1 MEEIKIWTDGSAIVT
16 GDKLGGSGVYMKH
29 GDGREVCLSKGWR
42 NTKTGRAEIHA
53 VLIALRH
60 LENVPSKVTFY
71 MDSEYVQR
79 SILEYMPSW
88 IRNNWMGTAG
98 PVKNR
103 DLWEGVLKELDRL
116 DRVLIQWVHVRGHQD
131 NLDDEIVMGNNVAD
145 YLASY
150 KNNTEF
156 ELDLPLKEEKK
167 LPLYYFYDPDSDE
180 VYYAMARR
188 HGGDLTVGAVKN
200 EGAEEAMEL
209 WREREMYIDFST
221 DPRYIGDGPSTI
233 RKSYYLHEPS
243 RVYFTDEAGK
253 DMGKDVKEVGPCRFS
268 SEVELIELLQKVSPP
283 LYRSHGSY
291 RIRGEITPC
300 DDLPF

>member
-16 GDKLGGSGVYMKH
+16 GDRLGGSGVYMKH

-53 VLIALRH
+53 VLIALRQ

-71 MDSEYVQR
+71 MDSEYVQK
-79 SILEYMPSW
+79 SILEYMPNW
-88 IRNNWMGTAG
+88 IKNNWMGATG

-103 DLWEGVLKELDRL
+103 DLWKGVLKELDRL
-116 DRVLIQWVHVRGHQD
+116 DRVLIQWVHVKGHQD

-156 ELDLPLKEEKK
+156 ELDLPLKEERK

-180 VYYAMARR
+180 VYYATVRR
-188 HGGDLTVGAVKN
+188 HDDDLTMGQVGN
-200 EGAEEAMEL
+200 EGVDEVCAL
-209 WREREMYIDFST
+209 WREGKWYLDFGT
-221 DPRYIGDGPSTI
+221 TFHYIGDKPSTM

-243 RVYFTDEAGK
+243 CVYFTDEAGK
-253 DMGKDVKEVGPCRFS
+253 DMGKDVKEVGPCHSS
-268 SEVELIELLQKVSPP
+268 SEVELIGLLQEVSPP
-283 LYRSHGSY
+283 LYRSYGSY